1 MPTDRLSPTALPLVL
16 IGYGDIARRVAER
29 HPDHPIISL
38 ARHLAPPPAGHR
50 AAWAALNFDLDR
62 DEPPAT
68 LPPKAI
74 WLYFAPPP
82 NDGVVDTR
90 VARWLAAIP
99 PTQHP
104 QGVVYASTTGVY
116 GDHHGEWIDEHTAA
130 NPAHDRGHRRL
141 DAEARFDD
149 WCRARSIP
157 LTVLRITGIY
167 ACDRLPLE
175 RIRAGA
181 PVVCLDESPW
191 SNRIHADDLA
201 DICARLIARLEQHK
215 PVAGLF
221 NISDNNPRPMTELFL
236 ATAAHFKLPPPPCL
250 PLADVLA
257 QSSPMAREFLSESK
271 RIDASA
277 IQRELDWR
285 PRYPSLAAALADC
298 RAEDMADGQPISLA
312 PRR

>member
-1 MPTDRLSPTALPLVL
+1 MPTEPSHSAVLPLVL

-29 HPDHPIISL
+29 HPNHPITSL
-38 ARHLAPPPAGHR
+38 ARHVAPLPAGHR
-50 AAWAALNFDLDR
+50 AAWETLAFDLDR

-90 VARWLAAIP
+90 VVRWLAAIP
-99 PTQHP
+99 SAQHP
-104 QGVVYASTTGVY
+104 RGVIYASTTGVY
-116 GDHHGEWIDEHTAA
+116 GDHHGGWIDEQTPAT
-130 NPAHDRGHRRL
+130 PAHDRGRRRL

-201 DICARLIARLEQHK
+201 DICARLIARLEQGE
-215 PVAGLF
+215 PVSGLF
-221 NISDNNPRPMTELFL
+221 NISDNTPRPMTELYL

-250 PLADVLA
+250 PLADVLE
-257 QSSPMAREFLSESK
+257 QSSPMAREFLTESK

-277 IQRELDWR
+277 IQRVLDWR

-298 RAEDMADGQPISLA
+298 QVDGVADGLA
-312 PRR
+312 PRC

>member
-1 MPTDRLSPTALPLVL
+1 MPTEHARSTLLPLVL
-16 IGYGDIARRVAER
+16 IGYGDIAWRVAER
-29 HPDHPIISL
+29 HPDYPIMSL
-38 ARHLAPPPAGHR
+38 ARHVAPLPAGHR
-50 AAWAALNFDLDR
+50 GAWETLVFDLDR
-62 DEPPAT
+62 DDPPAT

-82 NDGVVDTR
+82 NEGVVDSR

-99 PTQHP
+99 STKHP
-104 QGVVYASTTGVY
+104 HGVIYASTTGVY
-116 GDHHGEWIDEHTAA
+116 GDHHGGWIDEQTPAT
-130 NPAHDRGHRRL
+130 PAHDRGHRRL

-167 ACDRLPLE
+167 ACDRLPLD

-181 PVVCLDESPW
+181 PVVCMDESPW

-201 DICARLIARLEQHK
+201 DICARLIARLAQGT
-215 PVAGLF
+215 PVSGLF

-236 ATAAHFKLPPPPCL
+236 ATAAHFNLPPPPCL

-257 QSSPMAREFLSESK
+257 QSSPMAREFLTESK

-277 IQRELDWR
+277 IQRVLDWR
-285 PRYPSLAAALADC
+285 PRYPSLADGLAAC
-298 RAEDMADGQPISLA
+298 R
-312 PRR
+312 